1 MRFPQNLQLVLIMN
15 ISRSTGIEH
24 GYCVS

>member
-15 ISRSTGIEH
+15 ISRSTGIKH